1 MIYVRQNFWIGLS
14 LLLLVGGLLSGC
26 AQLADLAV
34 VGEVLGV
41 DQSIVDLMKSFED
54 FSNEQEYYIGRT
66 VGARILN
73 VYEPYDNNT
82 ANQYLNLL
90 GQTLALASDR
100 PTTFIGYRFL
110 ILDSDE
116 INAFAAPGGLIFVTR
131 GLLRCCPT
139 EDAVAA
145 VLAHEIG
152 HVVGKHGLRAIQQT
166 RITSALTNVAID
178 QTKKYGSEDLAL
190 LVGTFEESISDITN
204 TLIERGYSR
213 ELEYAADKAAVT
225 ILKRVGYNPN
235 GLVDMLNMMRTR
247 LKPGGLDFAK
257 THPSPADRIT
267 EIQAVIGLYSP
278 VQPHAARQ
286 QRFGQAL
293 GKM

>member
-1 MIYVRQNFWIGLS
+1 MIRLRQKLGIGLS
-14 LLLLVGGLLSGC
+14 LLLLVSGLLSGC
-26 AQLADLAV
+26 AELSDLAV
-34 VGEVLGV
+34 VGEVFGV
-41 DQSIVDLMKSFED
+41 DQSIVNLMKSFED

-66 VGARILN
+66 VGARIVN
-73 VYEPYDNNT
+73 TYPPYDNNA

-152 HVVGKHGLRAIQQT
+152 HVAGKHGLRAIQQT
-166 RITSALTNVAID
+166 RITSALTSVAID
-178 QTKKYGSEDLAL
+178 QTKKYGSADLAE
-190 LVGTFEESISDITN
+190 LVGTFEDSISDITT
-204 TLIERGYSR
+204 TLIDRGYSR
-213 ELEYAADKAAVT
+213 ELEYDADNAAVK
-225 ILKRVGYNPN
+225 ILKRAGYNPN
-235 GLVDMLNMMRTR
+235 GLVDMLKAMQTR
-247 LKPGGLDFAK
+247 LKPGGVDFAK
-257 THPSPADRIT
+257 THPAPVDRIAQ
-267 EIQAVIGLYSP
+267 IQTVIGPYAP
-278 VQPHAARQ
+278 VQSPEARQ
-286 QRFGQAL
+286 QRFVQAL
-293 GKM
+293 GKI